1 MTIHLSSAVVQ
12 GYLANEAPG
21 LITGRI
27 ELAGSASPLT
37 LELNGNFLR
46 DIAGCRIEFYNP
58 LPRVQPSQQNLRAPL
73 QIGEAGE
80 MTASHRVVRTQRH
93 CDFPDS
99 PIVQAART
107 SLKNLFYLE
116 WFNTEGQRV
125 VVQSWHWNLRVS
137 APLWSMGKGQEMEQI
152 QHNRQLRRQF
162 LLRNPRRRRGGN
174 GNMGAT
180 TFGATP
186 PTPQQEEPPRFNPE
200 EPFTTL
206 WQADESLFTPP
217 TQPFSAAP
225 PEQDKDFARAALQA
239 AASSFAAQLAHTAD
253 FLSTLALGGL
263 SSALIDLLAA
273 ICDLALQLRHTALRC
288 CSQEASAVDDL
299 QSEIEQ
305 ALPLLRA
312 AVDNCE
318 SAIHYLPSSE
328 KWWLTARD
336 LLRNVQWSAQDLL
349 ELLRAPGE

>member
-27 ELAGSASPLT
+27 ELAGASAPLM

-58 LPRVQPSQQNLRAPL
+58 LPRVQPAQQHLRTPV
-73 QIGEAGE
+73 QIGDAGE

-99 PIVQAART
+99 PIVQASKT
-107 SLKNLFYLE
+107 SLKNLFFLE
-116 WFNTEGQRV
+116 WFNTENQRIV
-125 VVQSWHWNLRVS
+125 IQSWHWNLRVS
-137 APLWSMGKGQEMEQI
+137 APLWGLTKPQEQDQI
-152 QHNRQLRRQF
+152 QHNRHLRRQF
-162 LLRNPRRRRGGN
+162 LLRQPRRRRTDPGTPFD
-174 GNMGAT
+174 T
-180 TFGATP
+180 TLPA
-186 PTPQQEEPPRFNPE
+186 PQQDEGPRFNPQD
-200 EPFTTL
+200 PFSTL
-206 WQADESLFTPP
+206 WQADESFFTPP

-318 SAIHYLPSSE
+318 SVIPHLPSSE

-349 ELLRAPGE
+349 ELLRAPGD

>member
-12 GYLANEAPG
+12 GYLENQAPG

-27 ELAGSASPLT
+27 ELAGASAPLT
-37 LELNGNFLR
+37 LQLNGNFLR
-46 DIAGCRIEFYNP
+46 DIAGCRLEFYNP

-73 QIGEAGE
+73 HIGDAGE

-107 SLKNLFYLE
+107 SLKNLFFLE
-116 WFNTEGQRV
+116 WFNTENQRV
-125 VVQSWHWNLRVS
+125 VIQSWHWNLRVS
-137 APLWSMGKGQEMEQI
+137 SALWRMDKSQERAQI
-152 QHNRQLRRQF
+152 QHNRHLRRQF
-162 LLRNPRRRRGGN
+162 LLRHPRRRRDQNHDIGSAFSN
-174 GNMGAT
+174 LES
-180 TFGATP
+180 P
-186 PTPQQEEPPRFNPE
+186 PPQDEPQRFIPEDLFSNP
-200 EPFTTL
+200 
-206 WQADESLFTPP
+206 WQQDESLFSPP
-217 TQPFSAAP
+217 TSPFSAAP
-225 PEQDKDFARAALQA
+225 PEQDKDFVRAALQA

-253 FLSTLALGGL
+253 FLSTLALGGM
-263 SSALIDLLAA
+263 SPALIDLLAA

-299 QSEIEQ
+299 QSEIDQ

-318 SAIHYLPSSE
+318 SAIHYIPTAE
-328 KWWLTARD
+328 RWWVTARD